1 VTAPVLAAL
10 WGALAATPLCLAAT
24 RAGTRLR
31 SRGLAVGTSRP
42 RPRHRLVVPA
52 VVERLV
58 RPLVERRRRVRA
70 ADVTRRELPLALDL
84 LQVAVTAGCTP
95 YRAVELVA
103 RWGPPATGTAF
114 DSVLGGTR
122 VGRSLADMLATMATD
137 HPPLAPVADVLCA
150 SDRLGAP
157 AAPALTRLAQEVRAD
172 LRRRAEAKA
181 RTLPVK
187 LLFPLVFLVLP
198 AFGLLTVVPA
208 LLGALART

>member
-1 VTAPVLAAL
+1 VTAPVLALL
-10 WGALAATPLCLAAT
+10 WGGLAAAPLIVASSRARARARAHALSSASPST
-24 RAGTRLR
+24 R
-31 SRGLAVGTSRP
+31 
-42 RPRHRLVVPA
+42 RHRRVRVPA
-52 VVERLV
+52 VVHRLG
-58 RPLVERRRRVRA
+58 RPLRDRRRRTQE
-70 ADVTRRELPLALDL
+70 ADALRRELPLALDL
-84 LQVAVTAGCTP
+84 LQVAVTAGSTP

-103 RWGPPATGTAF
+103 RWGPPTTGAAFGAVLDAT
-114 DSVLGGTR
+114 R
-122 VGRSLADMLATMATD
+122 IGRSLTDALAALATG
-137 HPPLAPVADVLCA
+137 HPPLAPVAEVLRV

-172 LRRRAEAKA
+172 LRRRAESRA

>member
-1 VTAPVLAAL
+1 MTAPVLALL
-10 WGALAATPLCLAAT
+10 WGALVAAPVIVAAS
-24 RAGTRLR
+24 RAR
-31 SRGLAVGTSRP
+31 A
-42 RPRHRLVVPA
+42 
-52 VVERLV
+52 LV
-58 RPLVERRRRVRA
+58 RAHALSASPPSTRRLRRVRVPA
-70 ADVTRRELPLALDL
+70 AVHRLGRPLLDRRRHTREADTVRRELPLTLDL
-84 LQVAVTAGCTP
+84 LQVAVTAGSTP

-103 RWGPPATGTAF
+103 RWGPPATGAAF
-114 DSVLGGTR
+114 ASVLGATR
-122 VGRSLADMLATMATD
+122 VGRSLADALDAMATG
-137 HPPLAPVADVLCA
+137 HPSLAPVAEVLRV

-172 LRRRAEAKA
+172 LRRRAEARA

>member
-1 VTAPVLAAL
+1 VTATVLALL
-10 WGALAATPLCLAAT
+10 WGALAAAPLLVAAART
-24 RAGTRLR
+24 RTR
-31 SRGLAVGTSRP
+31 SRARALSSAIPSP
-42 RPRHRLVVPA
+42 RPHRRVRVPA
-52 VVERLV
+52 VVARLA
-58 RPLVERRRRVRA
+58 RPLRDRRRRRQD
-70 ADVTRRELPLALDL
+70 ADVLRRELPLALDL
-84 LQVAVTAGCTP
+84 LQVAVTAGSTP

-103 RWGPPATGTAF
+103 RWGPPRTGDAF
-114 DSVLGGTR
+114 RAVLGATR
-122 VGRSLADMLATMATD
+122 VGRSLADALTTSAGT
-137 HPPLAPVADVLCA
+137 HPTLAPVVDVLGA

-172 LRRRAEAKA
+172 LRRRAEARA